1 MVERIRESNT
11 IARTTTRRAIIIA
24 AVLFFAALTALTA
37 RISIPLPFTP
47 VPITLQVLAV
57 LLSGLVLGARGGAA
71 SQIAYLAGIL
81 VGLPLSASGAGG
93 PGVFLGPTAGYL
105 LAFAPAAFVAGLAV
119 GVRAS
124 FLRQL
129 VASLAAVLVIYL
141 GGTAWLSVWLGG
153 NVAKAWQLGV
163 VPFVLVDLAK
173 AIVAASLARGGRS
186 LLSI

>member
-1 MVERIRESNT
+1 M
-11 IARTTTRRAIIIA
+11 
-24 AVLFFAALTALTA
+24 
-37 RISIPLPFTP
+37 
-47 VPITLQVLAV
+47 PITLQVLAV

-71 SQIAYLAGIL
+71 SQIVYLGGIL

-105 LAFAPAAFVAGLAV
+105 LAFAPAAWIAGLAA
-119 GVRAS
+119 GTRAS

-129 VASLAAVLVIYL
+129 VASLAAVLVVYL

-163 VPFVLVDLAK
+163 APFVLIDLAK
-173 AIVAASLARGGRS
+173 AVVAAALARGGRS
-186 LLSI
+186 LISI

>member
-1 MVERIRESNT
+1 MNSN
-11 IARTTTRRAIIIA
+11 IVLRVSSRRATIVVSII
-24 AVLFFAALTALTA
+24 FFAALTALTA
-37 RISIPLPFTP
+37 RVVVPLPFTP

-71 SQIAYLAGIL
+71 SQIAYLTGIL

-105 LAFAPAAFVAGLAV
+105 LAFAPAAFVAGLAA
-119 GVRAS
+119 GKGTS
-124 FLRQL
+124 FLHQL

-173 AIVAASLARGGRS
+173 AIVAAALARGGRS
-186 LLSI
+186 LISI